1 MTDRA
6 EMKKEAI
13 KRMKKLMLLP
23 DCIEAFKKHDK
34 VWISINEGILFEL
47 NNEQQILDAIKSF
60 EDKYGAL
67 VYHCVKNRIG
77 DMLVI
82 AMFYVSGEKDEWKYD
97 MEDIKQNYSYCYA
110 FNITEPAFSEIGSI
124 QFIKV
129 NGGLKRI
136 S

>member
-1 MTDRA
+1 MIDRV

-23 DCIEAFKKHDK
+23 ECIEAFKKHDK
-34 VWISINEGILFEL
+34 VWISIDEGILFEL
-47 NNEQQILDAIKSF
+47 NNEQQVLDAIKDF
-60 EDKYGAL
+60 ESEYGTL
-67 VYHCVKNRIG
+67 VYHCVKNKIG

-82 AMFYVSGEKDEWKYD
+82 TMFYVPKEKEEWKYD
-97 MEDIKQNYSYCYA
+97 MEDIKQNYSCCYA
-110 FNITEPAFSEIGSI
+110 FNITEPMFSEIGSI
-124 QFIKV
+124 QFVKV